1 MTITAGTSAATAPR
15 PRTRVLLLAGSGR
28 SGSTVLANVLGSLD
42 GVFCGGEI
50 RYLWERGLR
59 DNRLCGCGS
68 PFRQCDVWRSIL
80 DGAAS
85 SVEPQDVERIIAL
98 SLRAGRVRHV
108 PRLVGPG
115 GEHLMSRLEHYPS
128 ELAALYPA
136 IATVTGSQLVVDSS
150 KLPAYGWLLD
160 RLPTVDLRVV
170 HLVRDPRAAAYSWQ
184 RRKPLADGAASPI
197 MQRQSPAKSATL
209 WDIWNAT
216 AVALWRDSGR
226 YLRVG
231 YEDFVQRP
239 RLWTERILQLA
250 GHDTD
255 LGAVFAGERT
265 VRIRP
270 SHTVAGNPDRLR
282 TGEVTLRLDDE
293 WATRMRRR
301 DRAVVSAITGPLQY
315 LSTTRS

>member
-1 MTITAGTSAATAPR
+1 MTTAEPSPTP
-15 PRTRVLLLAGSGR
+15 VLLLAGSGR

-59 DNRLCGCGS
+59 DDRLCGCGL
-68 PFRQCDVWRSIL
+68 PFHECPVWRAVL
-80 DGAAS
+80 AEAGCPADPAH
-85 SVEPQDVERIIAL
+85 VNRIIAL
-98 SLRAGRVRHV
+98 SRRAGRVRQV
-108 PRLVGPG
+108 PRLLGPG
-115 GEHLMSRLEHYPS
+115 GRRLLEHLGRYPA
-128 ELAALYPA
+128 EVAGLYPA
-136 IATVTGSQLVVDSS
+136 IAAVTGCRLVVDSS

-160 RLPTVDLRVV
+160 QLPTVRLSVV

-197 MQRQSPAKSATL
+197 MQRQSPAKSAAL
-209 WDIWNAT
+209 WDVWNAT

-231 YEDFVQRP
+231 YEDFVRRP
-239 RLWTERILQLA
+239 RLWTERILALA
-250 GHDTD
+250 GHEAD
-255 LGAVFAGERT
+255 LDAVFAGERT

-282 TGEVTLRLDDE
+282 TGEVDLRLDDE
-293 WATRMRRR
+293 WAGKMRRR
-301 DRAVVSAITGPLQY
+301 DRAVVSALTGPLQY
-315 LSTTRS
+315 LASTTDVT

>member
-1 MTITAGTSAATAPR
+1 
-15 PRTRVLLLAGSGR
+15 VVLLAGSGR

-59 DNRLCGCGS
+59 DDRLCGCGQ
-68 PFRQCDVWRSIL
+68 PFRQCSVWRSVL
-80 DGAAS
+80 AEAGC
-85 SVEPQDVERIIAL
+85 SVEPPDVERIIAL
-98 SLRAGRVRHV
+98 SRRAGRVRQV
-108 PRLVGPG
+108 PRLLGPG
-115 GEHLMSRLEHYPS
+115 GERLLGHLGRYPA
-128 ELAALYPA
+128 ELGGLYPA
-136 IATVTGSQLVVDSS
+136 IAAVTGCRLVVDSS

-160 RLPTVDLRVV
+160 RLPTVELSVV

-197 MQRQSPAKSATL
+197 MQRQSPAKSAAL
-209 WDIWNAT
+209 WDVWNAT

-231 YEDFVQRP
+231 YEDFVRRP
-239 RLWTERILQLA
+239 RFWTERILALS
-250 GHDTD
+250 GHDAD
-255 LGAVFAGERT
+255 LDAVFAGERT

-282 TGEVTLRLDDE
+282 TGEVDLRLDDE
-293 WATRMRRR
+293 WATKMKPR

-315 LSTTRS
+315 LASTPSSP